1 MVICN
6 TELVHL
12 IPDVGEDLGMA
23 MKYIRFLGKNTNS
36 NKFLGNFRILVVF
49 DFKGGIVEIL
59 GGVANL
65 CKVPNFEMIQK
76 FSRKEY
82 DTLLS

>member
-12 IPDVGEDLGMA
+12 IPDVGEELGMA

-36 NKFLGNFRILVVF
+36 NKFLGNFSRIFVVF
-49 DFKGGIVEIL
+49 DFKGGNYGDFRRCGQPV
-59 GGVANL
+59 
-65 CKVPNFEMIQK
+65 
-76 FSRKEY
+76 
-82 DTLLS
+82 